1 MFKKHYITFLKAYHK
16 ECIVFGIIFFTVC
29 GTLWILENKIENADV
44 IAHAEGTPENHL
56 KITASDFR
64 ENKQELQKKYPAL
77 SIWNTP
83 NMTDAHIVDYLNFV
97 IKKSS
102 KEGSPLDSTIKTY
115 EDALAYANALT
126 EKWGDPQK
134 NSELRQHT
142 RETLQELEAL
152 LATRKKRKLWKDNF
166 VKTAEKLIAAL
177 KRKEHEQ
184 QYQGVIDTEIAI
196 SNARN
201 RNR

>member
-1 MFKKHYITFLKAYHK
+1 MFKKHYIAFLKAYYK
-16 ECIVFGIIFFTVC
+16 ECIVFGVIFFTVC
-29 GTLWILENKIENADV
+29 GTLWILQNKMENADV
-44 IAHAEGTPENHL
+44 IAHAEGTPESHL

-77 SIWNTP
+77 PIWNTP

-97 IKKSS
+97 IKESL
-102 KEGSPLDSTIKTY
+102 KEGSPLDSAIKTY

-134 NSELRQHT
+134 NSKLRQYT
-142 RETLQELEAL
+142 REALQELEAL
-152 LATRKKRKLWKDNF
+152 LATRKKRKLWKDNLRET
-166 VKTAEKLIAAL
+166 VEEYIADF

>member
-1 MFKKHYITFLKAYHK
+1 MFKKHYITFLKAYYK

-29 GTLWILENKIENADV
+29 GTLWILENKMENADV
-44 IAHAEGTPENHL
+44 IAHAEGTPENPL

-102 KEGSPLDSTIKTY
+102 KEGFPLDSTIKTY

-166 VKTAEKLIAAL
+166 VKTSEKLIADL

-196 SNARN
+196 SKARN